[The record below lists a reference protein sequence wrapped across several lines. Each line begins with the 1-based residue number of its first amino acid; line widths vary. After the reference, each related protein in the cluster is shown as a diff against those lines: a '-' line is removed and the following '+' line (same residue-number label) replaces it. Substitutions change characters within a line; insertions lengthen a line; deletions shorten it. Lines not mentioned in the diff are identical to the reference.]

1 MAHGFSKSRA
11 WLVVAFAVAKCRC
24 AANRRK
30 QNWRVAHGMQN
41 SRAFAVARRAHSD
54 EVLHGHR
61 ERRRR
66 ISCGVEI
73 IFKDRAQQLLA
84 IADFCGKKFADDGA
98 EEKPP
103 EIEHLFQ
110 VGQAKWFQNE

>member
-1 MAHGFSKSRA
+1 MAHGVAESRD

-41 SRAFAVARRAHSD
+41 LRAFAVARRAHSD
-54 EVLHGHR
+54 EMLHGHR
-61 ERRRR
+61 RCRRR

-73 IFKDRAQQLLA
+73 IFKDRAEQLLA
-84 IADFCGKKFADDGA
+84 ITNLSGKKFADDGA

-103 EIEHLFQ
+103 
-110 VGQAKWFQNE
+110 

>member
-1 MAHGFSKSRA
+1 MAHCVAKSRA

-41 SRAFAVARRAHSD
+41 LRAFAVACRAHSD
-54 EVLHGHR
+54 EVFHGHR
-61 ERRRR
+61 WCRRR
-66 ISCGVEI
+66 IFCGVEI
-73 IFKDRAQQLLA
+73 IFKYRAKQLLA
-84 IADFCGKKFADDGA
+84 IANLSGKKFADDGA

-103 EIEHLFQ
+103 
-110 VGQAKWFQNE
+110 